1 MDSPQTIPPYLP
13 RLAALYDLP
22 DDDVSEQAEKAAA
35 SVRRLADLWERNG
48 SADAAVLR
56 SLRHIAKRHA
66 IRLPNKAGLA
76 ERINRMCDAG
86 WWRRALRYR
95 FKAVELHQIQTGAVH
110 AKASPYVSAKA
121 LRRHE
126 RHAARLAGQMAAL
139 EAVNQTTGEVI
150 AMPELIEASLSNPV
164 HRRNALMARIKGIEA
179 SAKAKGDIGLFLT
192 LTCPS
197 RMHARHSKSGAANE
211 AYDGTFPTRAHGYL
225 RRVWSNALREAAHQ
239 GLSPYGLRVVEPH
252 HDACPH
258 WHVLAFI
265 AAECAD
271 DLAAVM
277 RRHALRDSPDEP
289 GAQARRLTVERIDPA
304 KGSAV
309 GYVAKYVS
317 KSIDGEGVDADN
329 ESDSTGQAAARR
341 QVAWARTWCIRQFQF
356 FGVPPITPT
365 RELYRVAG
373 DTLPGQALA
382 ELHKACKANDYAAWL
397 AAVEAHGLR
406 LSVDYSERPSTRYR
420 GEVTK
425 AIQGL
430 RIEGGDVGG
439 ALQLTT
445 RCDTWRIVPR
455 AKPAPAAA
463 EGTSAEPALESP
475 WTRFNNSAPLDFK
488 GLFPGALPEGIEGF
502 GGMVEGEKCP
512 APGTATRCRT
522 RPLEISRGAA

>member
-1 MDSPQTIPPYLP
+1 MVAPKSIPPYLP
-13 RLAALYDLP
+13 RLAVLYDLP
-22 DDDVSEQAEKAAA
+22 DEDVRDKAARAAA

-48 SADAAVLR
+48 TDAAAVLR
-56 SLRHIAKRHA
+56 ALRHIAKRHA
-66 IRLPNKAGLA
+66 VRMPDKAGVA

-86 WWRRALRYR
+86 WWRRALHYR

-110 AKASPYVSAKA
+110 SKASPYVSDKA

-126 RHAARLAGQMAAL
+126 RHAARLVAQMAAL
-139 EAVNQTTGEVI
+139 EAVNQKTGEVI
-150 AMPELIEASLSNPV
+150 AMPDLIEASLSNPT

-179 SAKAKGDIGLFLT
+179 SAKAKGHIGLFLT

-197 RMHARHSKSGAANE
+197 RMHARLGKTGAPNE
-211 AYDGTFPTRAHGYL
+211 TYDGTFPGRAHSYL

-239 GLSPYGLRVVEPH
+239 DLTPYGLRVVEPH

-258 WHVLAFI
+258 WHVLAFV
-265 AAECAD
+265 AADQAD
-271 DLAAVM
+271 TLSAIV
-277 RRHALRDSPDEP
+277 RRHALRDSPNEP
-289 GAQARRLTVERIDPA
+289 GAQVRRFTVERIDPS

-317 KSIDGEGVDADN
+317 KSIDGEGVDKDN
-329 ESDSTGQAAARR
+329 ESDGTGQATARR
-341 QVAWARTWCIRQFQF
+341 QIAWARTWGIRQFQF

-373 DTLPGQALA
+373 ETLPGNALA
-382 ELHKACKANDYAAWL
+382 ELHAACKANDYAAWL

-420 GEVTK
+420 GEVSK

-430 RIEGGDVGG
+430 RIEGGDVSG

-445 RCDTWRIVPR
+445 RCDTWQIVPK
-455 AKPAPAAA
+455 ATTAPAAA
-463 EGTSAEPALESP
+463 EGGSAGPTPEPP
-475 WTRFNNSAPLDFK
+475 WTRFNNSAPVDFK
-488 GLFPGALPEGIEGF
+488 DLFPGALPEGVEEWGEEEEEGR
-502 GGMVEGEKCP
+502 CP